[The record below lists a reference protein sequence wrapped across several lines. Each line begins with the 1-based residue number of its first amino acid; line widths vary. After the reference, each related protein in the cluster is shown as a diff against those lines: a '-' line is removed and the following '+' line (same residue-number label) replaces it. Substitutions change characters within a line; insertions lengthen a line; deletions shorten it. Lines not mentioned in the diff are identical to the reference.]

1 MTDVWMNMYKKRRT
15 ALRRNSHCPRRDEFF
30 ASRCV
35 PRSAGGAKVIW
46 PLRKFACASAH
57 RPCAGDGCKTYSRW
71 LMAGTFPLKTTW
83 ASRARSLGTQ
93 TGSETLTNKTDLIKD
108 YENLKS

>member
-1 MTDVWMNMYKKRRT
+1 
-15 ALRRNSHCPRRDEFF
+15 
-30 ASRCV
+30 
-35 PRSAGGAKVIW
+35 
-46 PLRKFACASAH
+46 
-57 RPCAGDGCKTYSRW
+57 
-71 LMAGTFPLKTTW
+71 MAGTFPLKTTW